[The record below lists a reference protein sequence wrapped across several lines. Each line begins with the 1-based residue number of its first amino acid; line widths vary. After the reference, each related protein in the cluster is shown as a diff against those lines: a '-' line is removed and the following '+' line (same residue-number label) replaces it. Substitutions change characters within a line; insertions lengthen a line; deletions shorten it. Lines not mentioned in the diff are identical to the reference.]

1 MKIGLV
7 CPYAWDVPGGVQF
20 HVRDL
25 AERLISWG
33 HEVSVLAPAAD
44 DEDVP
49 PWLVPAGRAVPVP
62 FNGSVARVSFGPIA
76 AARVRRWL
84 DEGQFDVVHVHEPPT
99 PSISLL
105 TCWLAEGPLVGTF
118 HMAVD
123 RSRAMNAVGPI
134 LESALE
140 KLSLR
145 IAVSP
150 AARETALA
158 HHGREV
164 VILPNG
170 VDVNFFANAQ
180 PRSEWQGKSI
190 AFIGRFEEPRK
201 GLRILLDALTQ
212 VIRDHSDLTLFIAGP
227 GEPQDVELPK
237 ELVGHVKFLGRVS
250 EEEKAQLLKSVLLY
264 VAPNTGGES
273 FGIILAEAMA
283 AGAPVLASDL
293 DAFVDVLHGSGVHFT
308 NEDSASLSAKM
319 SRLLDSPQELAAMSE
334 RGRHMAARYD
344 WSLIAD
350 ELTKIYETV
359 SLGRGKVSAGS
370 DFSSRLR
377 RRREV

>member
-20 HVRDL
+20 HIRDL
-25 AERLISWG
+25 AERLIDWG
-33 HEVSVLAPAAD
+33 HEVSVLAPVSEEID
-44 DEDVP
+44 LP
-49 PWLVPAGRAVPVP
+49 SWLVPAGRAVPVP

-84 DEGQFDVVHVHEPPT
+84 DDGLFDVVHVHEPPT

-170 VDVNFFANAQ
+170 VDVDFFAQAKAR
-180 PRSEWQGKSI
+180 PEWQGKSL

-201 GLRILLDALTQ
+201 GLDVLINALPQ
-212 VIRDHSDLTLFIAGP
+212 VKIAHPDFKLFIAGP
-227 GEPQDVELPK
+227 GEASDVVIPEALH
-237 ELVGHVKFLGRVS
+237 EHVHFLGRVS
-250 EEEKAQLLKSVLLY
+250 EIQKAQLLSSVSLY

-293 DAFVDVLHGSGVHFT
+293 EAFRDVLHGSGVHFP
-308 NEDSASLSAKM
+308 NGDSSALGAAIV
-319 SRLLDSPQELAAMSE
+319 RLLDSPQELASMSE
-334 RGRHMAARYD
+334 RGKHMASQYD
-344 WSLIAD
+344 WALIAD

-359 SLGRGKVSAGS
+359 SVGRNKVSTGS
-370 DFSSRLR
+370 ENRER
-377 RRREV
+377 RRRES

>member
-7 CPYAWDVPGGVQF
+7 CPYAWGVPGGVQF
-20 HVRDL
+20 HIRDL
-25 AERLISWG
+25 AERLIEWG
-33 HEVSVLAPAAD
+33 HEVSVLAPASD
-44 DEDVP
+44 DEEVP
-49 PWLVPAGRAVPVP
+49 SWLVPAGRAVPVP
-62 FNGSVARVSFGPIA
+62 FNGSVARVSFGPLT

-84 DEGQFDVVHVHEPPT
+84 EDGEFDVVHVHEPPT

-105 TCWLAEGPLVGTF
+105 TCWIAEGPLVGTF

-123 RSRAMNAVGPI
+123 RSRAMNAVSPI

-170 VDVNFFANAQ
+170 VDTKFFASAKA
-180 PRSEWQGKSI
+180 RAEWQGNSI

-201 GLRILLDALTQ
+201 GLEVLLAALPK
-212 VIRDHSDLTLFIAGP
+212 VIVEFPDLRLLIAGP
-227 GEPQDVELPK
+227 GDEDDVDIPESLQR
-237 ELVGHVKFLGRVS
+237 HVQFLGRVS
-250 EEEKAQLLKSVLLY
+250 ELEKAQLLKSVSLY

-283 AGAPVLASDL
+283 AGTPVLASDL
-293 DAFVDVLHGSGVHFT
+293 DAFVDVLHGSGAHFP
-308 NEDSASLSAKM
+308 NGDSEALAAAII
-319 SRLLDSPQELAAMSE
+319 RLLGSPAERQSMSE
-334 RGRHMAARYD
+334 RGIHMSAQYD
-344 WSLIAD
+344 WALIAD

-359 SLGRGKVSAGS
+359 SMGRGKVSAGVEGPT
-370 DFSSRLR
+370 RLR
-377 RRREV
+377 RRREE